1 MEVQI
6 ISAQGTRSVELS
18 TNTPLALKPGESLS
32 LPKSAL
38 ILDEADSQMVI
49 TDGAG
54 NTYIVENAPP
64 VAIDDGEASD
74 RDPDYDP
81 DAWIKQSA
89 EEAETANDTFETIP
103 LGEAASRGFSSGTS
117 GGTNLFA
124 SNNILIGGGL
134 LIGTAGVALAA
145 SGGGGSG
152 SSGVP
157 DDVTAPVRPRFA
169 LAEDSGPSAS
179 DNVSKNGLVSISNL
193 EAKATWE
200 YSTDGGS
207 SFLTGTGNSFTL
219 AEGIYSAGNIV
230 VRQTDLA
237 GNVSAPGSNAST
249 FTIDVS
255 NPAAPSLSING
266 DTGASNSDGI
276 TNDATVNVSGIEAN
290 ASWEFS
296 TDNGNTFEPGSGSS
310 FELADGSYPAGTIQ
324 VRQTDLAGNSG
335 NIGILATAVTIDTA
349 APAAPTLALAVDS
362 GGSSSDDVSNQGTIN
377 VSGLE
382 ANASWE
388 FSIDNGASFNV
399 GSGSSFFLAEGSY
412 AAGSIQVRQT
422 DVAGNLGNTGSNAG
436 PVIVDVSSPA
446 APTLALA
453 TDSGSDSSDGISNDG
468 TVNVSGLEANAS
480 WEFSTDNGN
489 TFSSGSGN
497 SFVVAEGSYAAGTIQ
512 VRQTDLAGNPGS
524 AGSLAASIT
533 VDTSK
538 PDAPTLALATDSGSD
553 NSDGISND
561 GTVNVSGLEANAS
574 WEFSTDNGNTFS
586 SGSGNSFVV
595 AEGSY
600 APGAVQV
607 RQTDVAG
614 NRGNSGALADAI
626 RVDTTAPAPPTVT
639 LANDTGDSASDGI
652 SKVGTVNVGGLE
664 PAASWQYSTDGG
676 NTFSAGSG
684 SSFALGEGTYLP
696 GDIVVQQTDVAGNQ
710 GPTGSNALLIIIDM
724 TAPTLLSSIPA
735 DEATGVSPS
744 ADIELTFSED
754 VVAAIGNI
762 VISNGTDIRTIDVG
776 DSLQVTFNADTA
788 TVNPLLPLA
797 PLSPSYSVMI
807 DSSAV
812 TDVAGNSYAGIADDT
827 TLNFGTGL
835 I

>member
-169 LAEDSGPSAS
+169 LAEDSGPSDS

-399 GSGSSFFLAEGSY
+399 GSGSSFVLAEGSY

-453 TDSGSDSSDGISNDG
+453 TDSGSDS
-468 TVNVSGLEANAS
+468 
-480 WEFSTDNGN
+480 
-489 TFSSGSGN
+489 
-497 SFVVAEGSYAAGTIQ
+497 
-512 VRQTDLAGNPGS
+512 
-524 AGSLAASIT
+524 
-533 VDTSK
+533 
-538 PDAPTLALATDSGSD
+538 
-553 NSDGISND
+553 SDGISND